1 MRRILFFIVVSFA
14 LGSCTINKDLLFKT
28 PTDYEFDEV
37 PDSVRAEVVIAPN
50 NLLTFNFFTGNGHI
64 LVEQSIGNGIL
75 GGAGGQNNQN
85 MMNQRNQIS
94 YLVNDDGT
102 VKLPV
107 LGRVSLNGLSIRE
120 AESKLEEMYSVYY
133 NEPFVMLQVQ
143 NNRVIISP
151 GAGGTATVITLINAN
166 TTLMEAL
173 AMAGGVDGRGNS
185 SEIKLLRE
193 NRETGVREVYL
204 IDLSTIE
211 GLAAADMIVQAND
224 IIYVEPLPLI
234 AREILEEITPIVT
247 LITTAALL
255 IAILNAN

>member
-1 MRRILFFIVVSFA
+1 MRRILILVVVSLS
-14 LGSCTINKDLLFKT
+14 LGSCTINKDLLFQT
-28 PTDYEFDEV
+28 PTDYSYDEIPNSAQV
-37 PDSVRAEVVIAPN
+37 EVVIAPN
-50 NLLTFNFFTGNGHI
+50 NLLNFDFFTGNGHI

-75 GGAGGQNNQN
+75 GGGGGQNNQN

-94 YLVNDDGT
+94 YLVNEDGT

-107 LGRVSLNGLSIRE
+107 LGRVNLDGLSIRE
-120 AESKLEEMYSVYY
+120 AESKLEDMYSVYY
-133 NEPFVMLQVQ
+133 KEPFVMLRVQ

-151 GAGGTATVITLINAN
+151 GAGGTAQVITLVNAN

-173 AMAGGVDGRGNS
+173 AMAGGVDGRGNA

-193 NRETGVREVYL
+193 NRETGRREVYL
-204 IDLSTIE
+204 LDLSTIE
-211 GLAAADMIVQAND
+211 GMEAADMIVQAND

-255 IAILNAN
+255 IAILNVN

>member
-1 MRRILFFIVVSFA
+1 MRRILILVVVSLS
-14 LGSCTINKDLLFKT
+14 LGSCTINKDLLFQT
-28 PTDYEFDEV
+28 PTDYSYDDI
-37 PDSVRAEVVIAPN
+37 PDSAQVEVVIAPN
-50 NLLTFNFFTGNGHI
+50 NLLNFDFFTGNGHI

-75 GGAGGQNNQN
+75 GGGGGQNNQN

-94 YLVNDDGT
+94 YLVNEDGT

-107 LGRVSLNGLSIRE
+107 LGRVNLDGLSVRE
-120 AESKLEEMYSVYY
+120 AESKLEDMYSVYY
-133 NEPFVMLQVQ
+133 KEPFVMLRVQ

-151 GAGGTATVITLINAN
+151 GAGGTAQVITLVNAN

-173 AMAGGVDGRGNS
+173 AMAGGVDGRGNA

-193 NRETGVREVYL
+193 NRETGRREVYL
-204 IDLSTIE
+204 LDLSTIE
-211 GLAAADMIVQAND
+211 GMEAADMIVQAND

-255 IAILNAN
+255 IAILNVN

>member
-1 MRRILFFIVVSFA
+1 MRITLKLFILCLL

-28 PTDYEFDEV
+28 PTDYEYDEI
-37 PDSVRAEVVIAPN
+37 PDSTNAEVVIAPN

-64 LVEQSIGNGIL
+64 LVEQAIGNGIL
-75 GGAGGQNNQN
+75 SGGFQNNQN
-85 MMNQRNQIS
+85 ALNQRNQIN
-94 YLVNDDGT
+94 YLVNEDGT

-107 LGRVSLNGLSIRE
+107 LGRVYLDGLTIRE
-120 AESKLEEMYSVYY
+120 AEDKLEGLYSEYY
-133 NEPFVMLQVQ
+133 NDPFVILQVQ
-143 NNRVIISP
+143 NNRVIVSP
-151 GAGGTATVITLINAN
+151 GAGGTAQVINLVNAN

-193 NRETGVREVYL
+193 NKTTGEREVYL
-204 IDLSTIE
+204 IDLSTIDGIE
-211 GLAAADMIVQAND
+211 EADMIVQAND

-234 AREILEEITPIVT
+234 ARELVQEIAPIIT

-255 IAILNAN
+255 ITLVNAQ

>member
-1 MRRILFFIVVSFA
+1 MRRILFLVLVAFT

-28 PTDYEFDEV
+28 PTDYTYDEV
-37 PDSVRAEVVIAPN
+37 PDSARAEVVIAPN

-75 GGAGGQNNQN
+75 GGGGQNNQN
-85 MMNQRNQIS
+85 IMNQRNQIS
-94 YLVNDDGT
+94 YLVNEDGT

-107 LGRVSLNGLSIRE
+107 LGRVNLDGLSIRE

-151 GAGGTATVITLINAN
+151 GAGGTAQVITLVNAN

-173 AMAGGVDGRGNS
+173 AMAGGVNARGNS

-204 IDLSTIE
+204 VDLSTID
-211 GLAAADMIVQAND
+211 GIKAADMIVQAND

-234 AREILEEITPIVT
+234 AREIVDEITPIVT

-255 IAILNAN
+255 IAILNLN

>member
-1 MRRILFFIVVSFA
+1 MRRILILVVVSLS
-14 LGSCTINKDLLFKT
+14 LGSCTINKDLLFQT
-28 PTDYEFDEV
+28 PTDYSYDEIPNSAQV
-37 PDSVRAEVVIAPN
+37 EVVIAPN
-50 NLLTFNFFTGNGHI
+50 NLLNFDFFTGNGHI

-75 GGAGGQNNQN
+75 GGGGGQNNQN

-94 YLVNDDGT
+94 YLVNEDGT

-107 LGRVSLNGLSIRE
+107 LGRVNLDGLSIRE
-120 AESKLEEMYSVYY
+120 AESKLEDMYSVYY
-133 NEPFVMLQVQ
+133 KEPFVMLRVQ

-151 GAGGTATVITLINAN
+151 GAGGTAQVITLVNAN

-173 AMAGGVDGRGNS
+173 AMAGGVDGRGNA

-193 NRETGVREVYL
+193 NRETGSREVYL
-204 IDLSTIE
+204 LDLSTIE
-211 GLAAADMIVQAND
+211 GMEAADMIVQAND

-255 IAILNAN
+255 IAILNVN

>member
-1 MRRILFFIVVSFA
+1 MKRILFLVVVSFA
-14 LGSCTINKDLLFKT
+14 LGSCTINKDLLFQT
-28 PTDYEFDEV
+28 PTDYSFDEI
-37 PDSVRAEVVIAPN
+37 PDSAQVEVVIAPN
-50 NLLTFNFFTGNGHI
+50 NLLNFDFFTGNGHI

-75 GGAGGQNNQN
+75 GGAGQNNQN

-94 YLVNDDGT
+94 YLVNEDGT

-107 LGRVSLNGLSIRE
+107 LGRVNLDGLSIRE
-120 AESKLEEMYSVYY
+120 AESKLEDMYSVYY
-133 NEPFVMLQVQ
+133 KEPFVMLRVQ

-151 GAGGTATVITLINAN
+151 GAGGTAQVITLVNAN

-173 AMAGGVDGRGNS
+173 AMAGGVDGRGNA

-193 NRETGVREVYL
+193 NRETGSREVYL

-211 GLAAADMIVQAND
+211 GIAAADMIVQAND

-255 IAILNAN
+255 IAILNVN

>member
-1 MRRILFFIVVSFA
+1 MRRILILVVVSLS
-14 LGSCTINKDLLFKT
+14 LGSCTINKDLLFQT
-28 PTDYEFDEV
+28 PTDYSYDEI
-37 PDSVRAEVVIAPN
+37 PDSAQVEVVIAPN
-50 NLLTFNFFTGNGHI
+50 NLLNFDFFTGNGHI

-75 GGAGGQNNQN
+75 GGGGGQNNQN

-94 YLVNDDGT
+94 YLVNEDGT

-107 LGRVSLNGLSIRE
+107 LGRVNLDGLSIRE
-120 AESKLEEMYSVYY
+120 AESKLEDMYSVYY
-133 NEPFVMLQVQ
+133 KEPFVMLRVQ

-151 GAGGTATVITLINAN
+151 GAGGTAQVITLVNAN

-173 AMAGGVDGRGNS
+173 AMAGGVDGRGNA

-193 NRETGVREVYL
+193 NRETGRREVYL
-204 IDLSTIE
+204 LDLSTIE
-211 GLAAADMIVQAND
+211 GMEAADMIVQAND

-255 IAILNAN
+255 IAILNVN

>member
-1 MRRILFFIVVSFA
+1 MRRILFLVLVAFT

-28 PTDYEFDEV
+28 PTDYTYDEV
-37 PDSVRAEVVIAPN
+37 PDSARAEVVIAPN

-75 GGAGGQNNQN
+75 GGGGQNNQN
-85 MMNQRNQIS
+85 IMNQRNQIS
-94 YLVNDDGT
+94 YLVNEDGT

-107 LGRVSLNGLSIRE
+107 LGRVNLDGLSIRE

-151 GAGGTATVITLINAN
+151 GAGGTAQVITLVNAN

-173 AMAGGVDGRGNS
+173 AMAGGVNARGNS

-204 IDLSTIE
+204 VDLSTIE
-211 GLAAADMIVQAND
+211 GIKAADMIVQAND

-234 AREILEEITPIVT
+234 AREIVDEITPIVT

-255 IAILNAN
+255 IAILNLN

>member
-1 MRRILFFIVVSFA
+1 MRRILFLVVISFA

-28 PTDYEFDEV
+28 PTDYTYDEI
-37 PDSVRAEVVIAPN
+37 PDSAQVEVVIAPN

-64 LVEQSIGNGIL
+64 LVEQAIGNGIL
-75 GGAGGQNNQN
+75 GGGGQNNQN
-85 MMNQRNQIS
+85 MMGMRNQIS
-94 YLVNDDGT
+94 YLVNEDGT

-107 LGRVSLNGLSIRE
+107 LGRVNLDGLTLRE
-120 AESKLEEMYSVYY
+120 AETKLEEMYSVYY

-151 GAGGTATVITLINAN
+151 GAGGTAQVITLVNAN

-173 AMAGGVDGRGNS
+173 AMAGGVDNRGNAS
-185 SEIKLLRE
+185 QIKLIRQD
-193 NRETGVREVYL
+193 RKTGTREVYL
-204 IDLSTIE
+204 IDLSTID
-211 GLAAADMIVQAND
+211 GLEAADMIVQAND

-234 AREILEEITPIVT
+234 AREIVQELAPIVT

-255 IAILNAN
+255 IAILNVN

>member
-1 MRRILFFIVVSFA
+1 MRRILFFVVISFA

-28 PTDYEFDEV
+28 PTDYTYDEI
-37 PDSVRAEVVIAPN
+37 PDSTQVEVVIAPN

-64 LVEQSIGNGIL
+64 LIEQAIGNGIL
-75 GGAGGQNNQN
+75 GGAGQNNQN
-85 MMNQRNQIS
+85 MMGMRNQIS
-94 YLVNDDGT
+94 YLVNEDGT

-107 LGRVSLNGLSIRE
+107 LGRVNLDGLTLRE
-120 AESKLEEMYSVYY
+120 AETKLEEMYSVYY

-151 GAGGTATVITLINAN
+151 GAGGTAQVITLVNAN

-173 AMAGGVDGRGNS
+173 AMAGGVDNRGNAS
-185 SEIKLLRE
+185 QIKLLRQD
-193 NRETGVREVYL
+193 RETGVREVYL

-211 GLAAADMIVQAND
+211 GLESADMIVQAND

-234 AREILEEITPIVT
+234 AREIVQELAPIVT
-247 LITTAALL
+247 LISTAALL
-255 IAILNAN
+255 IAILNIN

>member
-1 MRRILFFIVVSFA
+1 MRRILLLVLVSFA

-28 PTDYEFDEV
+28 PTDYSFDEI
-37 PDSVRAEVVIAPN
+37 PDSSEVEVVIAPN
-50 NLLTFNFFTGNGHI
+50 NLLNFDFFTGNGHI

-75 GGAGGQNNQN
+75 GGAGQNNQN

-94 YLVNDDGT
+94 YLVNEDGT

-107 LGRVSLNGLSIRE
+107 LGRVNLNGLTIRE

-133 NEPFVMLQVQ
+133 NEPFVMLRVQ

-151 GAGGTATVITLINAN
+151 GAGGTAQVITLVNAN

-185 SEIKLLRE
+185 SEIKLIRE
-193 NRETGVREVYL
+193 NRDTGERQVFLV
-204 IDLSTIE
+204 DLSTID
-211 GLAAADMIVQAND
+211 GLEAADMIVQAND

-234 AREILEEITPIVT
+234 AREVLEEITPIVT

-255 IAILNAN
+255 IAILNVN

>member
-1 MRRILFFIVVSFA
+1 MRRILFLVLVAFT

-28 PTDYEFDEV
+28 PTDYTFDEI
-37 PDSVRAEVVIAPN
+37 PDSTRAEVVIAPN

-75 GGAGGQNNQN
+75 GGGQNNQN
-85 MMNQRNQIS
+85 IMNQRNQIS
-94 YLVNDDGT
+94 YLVNEDGT

-107 LGRVSLNGLSIRE
+107 LGRVHLDGLSIRE
-120 AESKLEEMYSVYY
+120 AQSKLEEMYSVYY

-151 GAGGTATVITLINAN
+151 GAGGTAQVITLVNAN

-173 AMAGGVDGRGNS
+173 AMAGGVNARGNS
-185 SEIKLLRE
+185 SKIKLLRE
-193 NRETGVREVYL
+193 NRETGEREVYL
-204 IDLSTIE
+204 IDLSTID
-211 GLAAADMIVQAND
+211 GIKAADMIVQAND
-224 IIYVEPLPLI
+224 IVYVEPLPLI
-234 AREILEEITPIVT
+234 AREFVEEITPIVT

-255 IAILNAN
+255 IAILNVN